1 MLKEQVFNILEKNF
15 SKLSSDN
22 EILNYKSILE
32 SDLHPSIK
40 NYIKSELKIL
50 FSRDK
55 ALIKKKSI
63 FNYSSVKTD
72 FLFRQLFDEIIK
84 STFISL
90 EEIKNLLLQA
100 ISFNLSHLIKPNW
113 SLKKIIFNDKK
124 TITSKDFFY
133 LIEYAYFYLYQKN
146 IVIKYFRK
154 FDYNIID
161 SDKFEEILKKIDLKL
176 FKENKREILSDFF
189 STSTNFIYAAK
200 NDYLQSEIILSYLSD
215 KGLAEEYDIIK
226 KYIDKNKIDKLSKTE
241 FEQILFNT
249 SNSALQNKNIQD
261 DKQDLIITHKEEDLL
276 DSNELNETSDNEN
289 LHSKIKLE
297 NNSSDSENLSLFD
310 EELEDESSNEE
321 SETTKQLKSELQS
334 LKNEADNKNYNLA
347 SDFLK
352 YFSEKE
358 IQRIQENIFNS
369 DSEDFVFMIE
379 KIISASSYEDSIQ
392 ILNEIVQLYQIDY
405 NSKEINLLKSALQ
418 KFYIG

>member
-1 MLKEQVFNILEKNF
+1 MLKEQVFNILGKNF
-15 SKLSSDN
+15 SKISSDN
-22 EILNYKSILE
+22 EIVNYKTILE
-32 SDLHPSIK
+32 SDIHPSIK

-55 ALIKKKSI
+55 ALIKKKSV

-72 FLFRQLFDEIIK
+72 FLFHQIFDELIK
-84 STFISL
+84 STFISS
-90 EEIKNLLLQA
+90 EEVNNLLLQA

-113 SLKKIIFNDKK
+113 SLRKIIFNDKK
-124 TITSKDFFY
+124 NISSNDFFY
-133 LIEYAYFYLYQKN
+133 LIEYAFFYPYQKN
-146 IVIKYFRK
+146 IVVKYFKK
-154 FDYNIID
+154 FDYNLID
-161 SDKFEEILKKIDLKL
+161 SEKFEETLKKIDIKL
-176 FKENKREILSDFF
+176 FKENKKEILLDFF
-189 STSTNFIYAAK
+189 NVALDFIDTAKTNF
-200 NDYLQSEIILSYLSD
+200 LHSEIILSYLSD

-249 SNSALQNKNIQD
+249 NSDLQNKNIQD
-261 DKQDLIITHKEEDLL
+261 DKQDLIITHEEEDLL

-289 LHSKIKLE
+289 LHSKIKFE

-334 LKNEADNKNYNLA
+334 LKNEADNINYNLA

-418 KFYIG
+418 KFYKG

>member
-1 MLKEQVFNILEKNF
+1 MLKEQVFNILGKNF
-15 SKLSSDN
+15 SKISCDN
-22 EILNYKSILE
+22 EIVNYKTILE
-32 SDLHPSIK
+32 SDIHPSIK
-40 NYIKSELKIL
+40 NYIKSDLKIL

-55 ALIKKKSI
+55 ALIKKKSV

-72 FLFRQLFDEIIK
+72 FLFHQIFDELIK
-84 STFISL
+84 STFISS

-124 TITSKDFFY
+124 NISSNDFFY
-133 LIEYAYFYLYQKN
+133 LIEYAFFYHYQKN
-146 IVIKYFRK
+146 IVIKYLKK
-154 FDYNIID
+154 FDYDLID
-161 SDKFEEILKKIDLKL
+161 SEKFEETLKKIDSKL
-176 FKENKREILSDFF
+176 FQENKREILVDFF
-189 STSTNFIYAAK
+189 NIALDFIDTAKTNF
-200 NDYLQSEIILSYLSD
+200 LQTDIILSYLSD
-215 KGLAEEYDIIK
+215 KGLAEEFDTIK

-249 SNSALQNKNIQD
+249 SNSTLQNKTNQSN
-261 DKQDLIITHKEEDLL
+261 KQDLIITQDEDLI
-276 DSNELNETSDNEN
+276 DHNQLNETRDDGN
-289 LHSKIKLE
+289 LNNKIILE
-297 NNSSDSENLSLFD
+297 NNSSKSENLRLFD
-310 EELEDESSNEE
+310 EELEDESLNEE
-321 SETTKQLKSELQS
+321 SESTKEIKSELKS
-334 LKNEADNKNYNLA
+334 LKDETDNKNYNLA

-392 ILNEIVQLYQIDY
+392 ILNEIVKLYQIDY
-405 NSKEINLLKSALQ
+405 NYKEINLLKSALQ
-418 KFYIG
+418 KFYKG